1 MSFPDGLKFRL
12 LYGAGVEFLAPDM
25 GIQFLHGGNRRYLD
39 GAVVKVRDVAGAAIC
54 KNVNGAEGQPITFY
68 ISLIEDDR
76 RFSFR
81 CFFPKEL
88 DVFHFIFFLPISRVQ
103 LSLIY

>member
-25 GIQFLHGGNRRYLD
+25 GVQFLHGGDRRDLD

-54 KNVNGAEGQPITFY
+54 KNVNGAMGQPLIFG
-68 ISLIEDDR
+68 IHLIEDDR
-76 RFSFR
+76 WFTLR
-81 CFFPKEL
+81 CALPKEL
-88 DVFHFIFFLPISRVQ
+88 DVFVHSI
-103 LSLIY
+103 SLI

>member
-1 MSFPDGLKFRL
+1 
-12 LYGAGVEFLAPDM
+12 M

-39 GAVVKVRDVAGAAIC
+39 GAVVKVRDVAGLSIR
-54 KNVNGAEGQPITFY
+54 KDINGAEGQPITFY
-68 ISLIEDDR
+68 IHFIEDDR

-81 CFFPKEL
+81 CIFPKEL
-88 DVFHFIFFLPISRVQ
+88 DVFHFIFSLPISRVQ